1 MSRALYFYEL
11 CAAQGDAVC
20 RRRLGDMHYY
30 GQGVLVDYDQAASHY
45 QLNANDPQSCFNLAW
60 LTERGLGVAQ
70 VVCVGVPAKAKSPKC
85 PVSGVFLFPYVLNR

>member
-1 MSRALYFYEL
+1 MYVTHVSG
-11 CAAQGDAVC
+11 AQGDAVC

-45 QLNANDPQSCFNLAW
+45 QLNINDPQSCFNLAW

-70 VVCVGVPAKAKSPKC
+70 VCVGK
-85 PVSGVFLFPYVLNR
+85 GPYVCGQGALNPKS